1 MLKKIFFLVCL
12 SSFANIA
19 WCKVVLPGFVSDGMV
34 LQRDVKLP
42 IWGWADPGEKVI
54 VRFQKQLKTAKADK
68 NGKWKLDL
76 DPVSSGGSYSIFF
89 EGKNKIELKNILVGD
104 VFLAAGQ
111 SNMEFTTNSVTN
123 SHDEILK
130 ADFPNIHFFR
140 AALNVANHPI
150 DTLKGNWKAVSPETV
165 GDFSGVAYFFAR
177 ELYQKKKIPIG
188 VIVTAWGGSPI
199 EPWISASDLQRF
211 PEFQNQL
218 SNLKTGRDW
227 HNTFIQYERD
237 MKSFHESNLGIKND
251 INKAV
256 YKDDEW
262 KSVEFPFD
270 LKALEIADNY
280 GGNVWIRKRFDLN
293 ESFNSNLKST
303 LFLGKIN
310 GNVTLY
316 INGNEIRERE
326 NKYDGTY
333 FVIPENVL
341 KQTNNQIALKFL
353 EIWGGNIGET
363 GQTAFFQNES
373 SKMNI
378 TGNWKFNSKIEM
390 KIPDYVSSNTTPSTI
405 YNAMIAPLIPF
416 AIKGVIWYQGESNV
430 DRAKQYQTLFPALI
444 ESWRKQWK
452 SDFPFLFVQLA
463 GFMDDKKEPA
473 DYKWAA
479 LREAQQMTL
488 KLPKTGMAV
497 AIDIGEKNDIH
508 PKNKQDVGKRLA
520 LAAEKVVYGNYE
532 VVYSGPTFKS
542 FSVEDGKIKIQFENT
557 GSGLL
562 LKDKYGYA
570 RGFSIAGNDKIFK
583 WAKGFQE
590 GDSIILCNDEIQNP
604 IAIRY
609 DWGNSPDGNLY
620 NKEGLPAVPFRT
632 DDYPLNFEKK

>member
-1 MLKKIFFLVCL
+1 M
-12 SSFANIA
+12 FAVNA
-19 WCKVVLPGFVSDGMV
+19 WCKISLPGFVSDGMV
-34 LQRDVKLP
+34 LQRDAKLP
-42 IWGWADPGEKVI
+42 IWGWADSGEKI
-54 VRFQKQLKTAKADK
+54 TVRFQKQVKTAITGKD
-68 NGKWKLDL
+68 GKWHLNL
-76 DPVSSGGSYSIFF
+76 DPVSSGGPYTIEFL
-89 EGKNKIELKNILVGD
+89 GKNKIEVKNVLVGD
-104 VFLAAGQ
+104 VFLATGQ
-111 SNMEFTTNSVTN
+111 SNMEFTTYSVTN
-123 SHDEILK
+123 SRDEILK
-130 ADFPNIHFFR
+130 ANFPDIHFFR
-140 AALNVANHPI
+140 AALNVANQPI
-150 DTLKGNWKAVSPETV
+150 DTLKGDWKEVSPETV

-199 EPWISASDLQRF
+199 EPWIRAEDLQRF
-211 PEFQNQL
+211 PEFQNEL
-218 SNLKTGRDW
+218 LNLKTGRDW
-227 HNTFIQYERD
+227 HSTFIQYESD
-237 MKSFHESNLGIKND
+237 MKSFHESNLGVKNGV
-251 INKAV
+251 NLTV
-256 YKDDEW
+256 YNDDEW
-262 KSVEFPFD
+262 ESVEFPFD

-310 GNVTLY
+310 GNVNLY
-316 INGNEIRERE
+316 INGNEITKSEKKE
-326 NKYDGTY
+326 DGTY
-333 FVIPENVL
+333 FIIPENVL
-341 KQTNNQIALKFL
+341 QQTNNQIALKFL
-353 EIWGGNIGET
+353 EIWGGNIGEM
-363 GQTAFFQNES
+363 GQTVFIQNES

-444 ESWRKQWK
+444 EGWRKQWK

-463 GFMDDKKEPA
+463 GFMEDKKEPS

-479 LREAQQMTL
+479 LREAQQTTL

-497 AIDIGEKNDIH
+497 AIDLGEKNDIH

-520 LAAEKVVYGNYE
+520 LAAEKVVYGNTE
-532 VVYSGPTFKS
+532 IVDSGPTFKS
-542 FSVEDGKIKIQFENT
+542 FSVDNGKIRIQFENF

-562 LKDKYGYA
+562 LKDKYGYV

-590 GDSIILCNDEIQNP
+590 GNNIILYNDEIENP
-604 IAIRY
+604 TAVRY

-620 NKEGLPAVPFRT
+620 NQVGLPAVPFRT
-632 DDYPLNFEKK
+632 DDYPLHFE